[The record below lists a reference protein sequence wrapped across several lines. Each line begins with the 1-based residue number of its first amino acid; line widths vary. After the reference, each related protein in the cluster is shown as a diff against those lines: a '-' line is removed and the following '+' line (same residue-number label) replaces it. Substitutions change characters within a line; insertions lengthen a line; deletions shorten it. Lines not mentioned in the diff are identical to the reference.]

1 MRAEQYDNLSGSFA
15 SDEKFDAR
23 DFYPLIAKSA
33 ASAGRDDP
41 DMDAYNDY
49 DAHKKP

>member
-1 MRAEQYDNLSGSFA
+1 MRAEHYENLSGSIA
-15 SDEKFDAR
+15 SDEKFDVR

-33 ASAGRDDP
+33 ASAGWDDP
-41 DMDAYNDY
+41 DMDAYSDY